1 MAMVCL
7 SRLTQRTI
15 TDGAALFHNLDHP
28 GPLAAQFDILEY
40 SDGEVCVAVPLA
52 IDGEIGCVALSQPVT
67 QRHRLMQAAKIL
79 SSRSA
84 GLLLSPCSPPARRTW
99 RRAGRTHPR
108 SAGREPRPQDTSR
121 PHVPGREA
129 ASAGKRRTILRKR
142 ARHR

>member
-52 IDGEIGCVALSQPVT
+52 IDGEIGCVALSLPVT
-67 QRHRLMQAAKIL
+67 QRHRLIQAAKIL

-84 GLLLSPCSPPARRTW
+84 GLLLSPLLAASPPDLEKGRQDAPANRRPGTAAAGHQQAARAQT
-99 RRAGRTHPR
+99 
-108 SAGREPRPQDTSR
+108 
-121 PHVPGREA
+121 
-129 ASAGKRRTILRKR
+129 
-142 ARHR
+142 